1 MYQFNQ
7 MRRLRFLPIGLLVL
21 LSCSKET
28 VKEPVN
34 REMGEVCITLSS
46 TGDGEDVRPKTRSV
60 EENVPDAGDFEV
72 EIYNS
77 QGIRIYRDNY
87 ANSAGKKIPLNSGEY
102 RLLAQHGDS
111 AGVGFGSEKAWFS
124 ADQTFTV
131 RPQTSESV
139 SAVARMN
146 KVKVAVSLG
155 PNLLASYSD
164 LYTVV
169 RNAGSSKELKF
180 VKDETRAGYILPG
193 VLEMEIYALVDGE
206 WKYYPVDLGSL
217 SDTEDMSVYAPNTFV
232 SFNLELYSGEGSLG
246 GTVIEVDVTTDDVTK
261 EFLVPVEAAPKDAPA
276 AAMYG
281 FTDNLFSFI
290 EGVDY
295 ENVQIDLIAK
305 GGIKSCTLNVMESPY
320 LEGKGITGSIDLVS
334 PDPAVQETLESLGFN
349 WVKSMKDKRLGSIDF
364 SRLSDYI
371 KYEPSNAFSGRFS
384 VTVTDNLDRS
394 ASTPEFTIAQSP
406 VEFSF
411 SPADYNAFARR
422 IRGLAA
428 TTVNGNPAKIEVQ
441 YSTDGRSWTSVEPM
455 SADAA
460 KATFPDIAGLEPE
473 TEYQVRAVYNDNPQ
487 TATAPVTLTTEA
499 DQQVGNAGF
508 EEWTTQTHKFIY
520 DLGLIEEE
528 HNIDWD
534 LPWTKEQWWDVNS
547 KKAMPSSTSITSG
560 NWNWVRFP
568 TVSYTTDAFDGNRSA
583 MIYSVNVGDWLTAT
597 ASVGERIAGELF
609 IGKADD
615 SGNHSTEGHEFAGRP
630 DKFKFQYRYQPN
642 GSETFYLKFELK
654 DKDGETIASV
664 EKSDLGVSAGWS
676 GIEFPLTYSDITR
689 KAASIYIIFKSTS
702 AEKPGVTGN
711 YELSIRDG
719 QKYTGNFGSILYLD
733 NIELIYE

>member
-1 MYQFNQ
+1 

-193 VLEMEIYALVDGE
+193 VLEMEIYALVDSE

-371 KYEPSNAFSGRFS
+371 KYEPSNAFSGKFS

-394 ASTPEFTIAQSP
+394 ASTPEFTIAQNP

-460 KATFPDIAGLEPE
+460 KAIFPDIAGLEPGS
-473 TEYQVRAVYNDNPQ
+473 RFGF
-487 TATAPVTLTTEA
+487 TLTPAE
-499 DQQVGNAGF
+499 GYG
-508 EEWTTQTHKFIY
+508 E
-520 DLGLIEEE
+520 IEPDR
-528 HNIDWD
+528 IID
-534 LPWTKEQWWDVNS
+534 LPKEAFEVNGTIQENLLVPGTTVPMLNGKGGIVPGKILEVHEKTVKMDLNS
-547 KKAMPSSTSITSG
+547 PMAGKTLNFSG
-560 NWNWVRFP
+560 EIISVRE
-568 TVSYTTDAFDGNRSA
+568 
-583 MIYSVNVGDWLTAT
+583 AT
-597 ASVGERIAGELF
+597 EKELKEGLHGEYV
-609 IGKADD
+609 
-615 SGNHSTEGHEFAGRP
+615 HSCCCGGHGEGHGH
-630 DKFKFQYRYQPN
+630 
-642 GSETFYLKFELK
+642 G
-654 DKDGETIASV
+654 DGCCGGHGE
-664 EKSDLGVSAGWS
+664 GHGH
-676 GIEFPLTYSDITR
+676 G
-689 KAASIYIIFKSTS
+689 
-702 AEKPGVTGN
+702 
-711 YELSIRDG
+711 DG
-719 QKYTGNFGSILYLD
+719 CCGGHGEGHGHGDGCCGGHGEGHGHGDGCCGGHGEGHGHGDGCCGGHK
-733 NIELIYE
+733 

>member
-508 EEWTTQTHKFIY
+508 EEWSSYIHEFTA
-520 DLGLIEEE
+520 LIPTWELEWYRPYT
-528 HNIDWD
+528 DV
-534 LPWTKEQWWDVNS
+534 QSAWWDVNS
-547 KKAMPSSTSITSG
+547 RATMNSYYSLVGDRNKRVFMTAAYTS
-560 NWNWVRFP
+560 
-568 TVSYTTDAFDGNRSA
+568 DGYNGKSA
-583 MIYSVNVGDWLTAT
+583 MLFTTHVSATEYDMTAP
-597 ASVGERIAGELF
+597 GEIF
-609 IGKADD
+609 IGKAKDANGKD
-615 SGNHSTEGHEFAGRP
+615 GGGSHESEGHSFNARPSALGFAYNYLP
-630 DKFKFQYRYQPN
+630 Y
-642 GSETFYLKFELK
+642 GSETFYVEIVMK
-654 DKDGETIASV
+654 DSDGNIIGSAID
-664 EKSDLGVSAGWS
+664 KSIGKSSGWTAGRVDLN
-676 GIEFPLTYSDITR
+676 YSDITH
-689 KAASIYIIFKSTS
+689 KAANIYILFKSS
-702 AEKPGVTGN
+702 SSSSPG
-711 YELSIRDG
+711 YESKSITVADD
-719 QKYTGNFGSILYLD
+719 KSYSECNIGSILYLD

>member
-1 MYQFNQ
+1 

-28 VKEPVN
+28 VKEPEN

-46 TGDGEDVRPKTRSV
+46 TGDGEDASPKTRSV

-124 ADQTFTV
+124 ADQIFTV

-499 DQQVGNAGF
+499 EQQVGNAGF
-508 EEWTTQTHKFIY
+508 EEWS
-520 DLGLIEEE
+520 E
-528 HNIDWD
+528 
-534 LPWTKEQWWDVNS
+534 WDVKSYILSSSKQKTYAPYSDEASRWWNS
-547 KKAMPSSTSITSG
+547 NNSETTHTATTPSNLTFKC
-560 NWNWVRFP
+560 FP
-568 TVSYTTDAFDGNRSA
+568 MVSYTNGRKGKAAQIMAIAVNNGNTSGTSLSNAVPGKLFIDSQDGSKHAFLSRPSKLSFYYKYTLRIDDDHSTDTFRAYIKLMSGTLTIGEGTFEYTASSSVTEWVKADA
-583 MIYSVNVGDWLTAT
+583 DITYYDIYS
-597 ASVGERIAGELF
+597 
-609 IGKADD
+609 KAD
-615 SGNHSTEGHEFAGRP
+615 AI
-630 DKFKFQYRYQPN
+630 Y
-642 GSETFYLKFELK
+642 
-654 DKDGETIASV
+654 
-664 EKSDLGVSAGWS
+664 
-676 GIEFPLTYSDITR
+676 IEFRQSTSDTPTYSMNVEI
-689 KAASIYIIFKSTS
+689 IYPAGT
-702 AEKPGVTGN
+702 ARVHG
-711 YELSIRDG
+711 
-719 QKYTGNFGSILYLD
+719 GSILTID
-733 NIELIYE
+733 DIELIYE

>member
-1 MYQFNQ
+1 

-246 GTVIEVDVTTDDVTK
+246 GNGDRGGCH
-261 EFLVPVEAAPKDAPA
+261 
-276 AAMYG
+276 YG
-281 FTDNLFSFI
+281 
-290 EGVDY
+290 
-295 ENVQIDLIAK
+295 
-305 GGIKSCTLNVMESPY
+305 
-320 LEGKGITGSIDLVS
+320 
-334 PDPAVQETLESLGFN
+334 
-349 WVKSMKDKRLGSIDF
+349 
-364 SRLSDYI
+364 
-371 KYEPSNAFSGRFS
+371 
-384 VTVTDNLDRS
+384 
-394 ASTPEFTIAQSP
+394 
-406 VEFSF
+406 
-411 SPADYNAFARR
+411 
-422 IRGLAA
+422 
-428 TTVNGNPAKIEVQ
+428 
-441 YSTDGRSWTSVEPM
+441 
-455 SADAA
+455 
-460 KATFPDIAGLEPE
+460 
-473 TEYQVRAVYNDNPQ
+473 
-487 TATAPVTLTTEA
+487 
-499 DQQVGNAGF
+499 
-508 EEWTTQTHKFIY
+508 
-520 DLGLIEEE
+520 
-528 HNIDWD
+528 
-534 LPWTKEQWWDVNS
+534 
-547 KKAMPSSTSITSG
+547 
-560 NWNWVRFP
+560 
-568 TVSYTTDAFDGNRSA
+568 
-583 MIYSVNVGDWLTAT
+583 
-597 ASVGERIAGELF
+597 
-609 IGKADD
+609 
-615 SGNHSTEGHEFAGRP
+615 
-630 DKFKFQYRYQPN
+630 
-642 GSETFYLKFELK
+642 
-654 DKDGETIASV
+654 
-664 EKSDLGVSAGWS
+664 
-676 GIEFPLTYSDITR
+676 
-689 KAASIYIIFKSTS
+689 
-702 AEKPGVTGN
+702 
-711 YELSIRDG
+711 
-719 QKYTGNFGSILYLD
+719 
-733 NIELIYE
+733 